1 MSFNNDGKL
10 TPRDMDMLSRLGI
23 PAEFIGRAG
32 VERVT
37 DREAREKF
45 GIRGDGEMSGLVFP
59 YVDPIDG
66 RRKTIRLRRDK
77 PEIENEKPRRKYI
90 SAYGD
95 RRHLYFPPMTG
106 PLLTDKSTPVVM
118 VEAEK
123 SALALA
129 AFSVR
134 RGRPLL
140 AVACGGCWGWRGKT
154 GVSTTRG
161 GNRID
166 ETGPLPDL
174 ALITWEAREALI
186 AFDSNAASNPKVQQA
201 RFALAEDLRG
211 RGAHVRVVEIPEVPN
226 VNGPDDFIAT
236 QGDEAFVLL
245 LDFARTPPDVASAD
259 AEKML
264 ESLRCEPDRA
274 RRVESASQ
282 IVKTV
287 ANVGDP
293 GYRRI
298 LEARTAKLLQWPT
311 STVRSQVK
319 AEGARQQESAV
330 KAKEAARKSYLRS
343 LTIDPPELV
352 STLERFFG
360 ERAHLPPDAAL
371 VLAFFTLNTWTF
383 DVFDTTPYLSLES
396 ATPACG
402 KNTVL
407 NILSMVCAR
416 PQMLA
421 STSEAALFRTIDR
434 YKPTVL
440 LDEAESLAGRSER
453 ADCLRSIAQA
463 GYKKG
468 GAVPRCVGPNND
480 LQNFG
485 VFCPKVFAAIG
496 GLTGPLLSRCIVIH
510 MEKAPVGQVRRSSRQ
525 HQLRRDSEPLREI
538 IEAYAEQSPT
548 VLTKLYDEE
557 PDAGYWPQLQDREAE
572 LWGPLLTHA
581 RLIGPDCEARLL
593 EVASRFSRGKLQIQA
608 QDHNVAL
615 IVELLEAL
623 GQLSGPRFVPG
634 DLVTLLSE
642 QDGWGER
649 MSSCRDDRARAAAI
663 GRFLARFRLSSREH
677 TKKGTSYIVKEAIA
691 KLSAHVPD
699 RSFTAVTSVTDDF
712 QAVEK
717 ASAGDRVT
725 DMMVPKKV
733 TSVAGP
739 AVSQHTAFRASVGP
753 SGSKTGA
760 LDTADALDTPP
771 QTSFVEGEI

>member
-1 MSFNNDGKL
+1 
-10 TPRDMDMLSRLGI
+10 
-23 PAEFIGRAG
+23 
-32 VERVT
+32 
-37 DREAREKF
+37 
-45 GIRGDGEMSGLVFP
+45 MSGLVFP

-66 RRKTIRLRRDK
+66 CRKTARLRRDK

-106 PLLTDKSTPVVM
+106 PLLTNKSTPVVM

-129 AFSVR
+129 AFSAR
-134 RGRPLL
+134 AGRPLL

-154 GVSTTRG
+154 GMSTARG

-166 ETGPLPDL
+166 ERGPLPDL

-186 AFDSNAASNPKVQQA
+186 AFDSNAASNPKVRQA

-211 RGAHVRVVEIPEVPN
+211 RGAHVRVVEIPEAPN

-245 LDFARTPPDVASAD
+245 LDSARTPPEVASAD

-264 ESLRCEPDRA
+264 EALRCEPDKA
-274 RRVESASQ
+274 RRAESATQ

-298 LEARTAKLLQWPT
+298 LETRTAKLLQWPT
-311 STVRSQVK
+311 SAVRSQVK

-343 LTIDPPELV
+343 LPIDPPELV

-360 ERAHLPPDAAL
+360 DRAHLPPDAAI
-371 VLAFFTLNTWTF
+371 VLAVFTLNTWTF
-383 DVFDTTPYLSLES
+383 DVFDTTPYVSLES

-407 NILSMVCAR
+407 NTLSVVCAR

-496 GLTGPLLSRCIVIH
+496 GLTGALLSRCIVIH

-525 HQLRRDSEPLREI
+525 HQLRRDSEPLREL
-538 IEAYAEQSPT
+538 IEAYAEQSRDA
-548 VLTKLYDEE
+548 LTKLYDEE

-572 LWGPLLTHA
+572 LWGPLLSHA

-593 EVASRFSRGKLQIQA
+593 AVASRFSRGKLQIQA

-615 IVELLEAL
+615 GVELLEAL
-623 GQLSGPRFVPG
+623 RAAYRPTFRAGGSGDTSIGAGQLGRTDEFMSRRSRKGRSDRTFYCTLQAEFPG
-634 DLVTLLSE
+634 AYEKGNVLHCGRSHRQVECTRSRSE
-642 QDGWGER
+642 FH
-649 MSSCRDDRARAAAI
+649 CC
-663 GRFLARFRLSSREH
+663 
-677 TKKGTSYIVKEAIA
+677 
-691 KLSAHVPD
+691 HVCH
-699 RSFTAVTSVTDDF
+699 
-712 QAVEK
+712 
-717 ASAGDRVT
+717 G
-725 DMMVPKKV
+725 
-733 TSVAGP
+733 
-739 AVSQHTAFRASVGP
+739 
-753 SGSKTGA
+753 
-760 LDTADALDTPP
+760 
-771 QTSFVEGEI
+771 